1 MVRAEDMDEAAERNF
16 VVQQGLA
23 EPEPGGCVRLYGA
36 LMFQPRI
43 VMGLVVMGILS
54 QWTLWWAGL
63 GALLWWSAALHRWNP
78 FDALYNRTLGSR
90 PGTACLTPAPAPR
103 RFAQA
108 LAGSF
113 SMGIA
118 ASLAA
123 GLTGLAWGLE
133 ALFLL
138 AVAAL
143 AVGKLCFGSFLFHLL
158 RGRADFAVATLPWAR
173 GR

>member
-1 MVRAEDMDEAAERNF
+1 MARPGDTNEAAERNF
-16 VVQQGLA
+16 VVQQGFV

-43 VMGLVVMGILS
+43 VMGLVVVGIVS
-54 QWTLWWAGL
+54 QWALWWAGL

-90 PGTACLTPAPAPR
+90 PGEARLTPAPAPR

-113 SMGIA
+113 SVGIA

-133 ALFLL
+133 AFFLV

-158 RGRADFAVATLPWAR
+158 RGRAAFAVATLPWAR